1 MKSVKR
7 GAEQAGSAAWT
18 WVTQWQRS
26 RRALVA
32 ANEAVAH
39 RARAGRPL
47 HLYCSALLHRE
58 RRVKPLLLP
67 MTDGGSEL
75 ERALAELSHCGRNAA
90 LRSVQSGRVRTASYA
105 HGRSASVS
113 CGLGQLRSLSNLA
126 RRAHN
131 PARAASSGSS
141 TSAAASGWTALS
153 SASSWA
159 PPGACGATCSLGASR
174 RKRASAC

>member
-47 HLYCSALLHRE
+47 HLYCSALLHRATRQTFVAAHD
-58 RRVKPLLLP
+58 RRRL
-67 MTDGGSEL
+67 
-75 ERALAELSHCGRNAA
+75 
-90 LRSVQSGRVRTASYA
+90 RVRASEPW
-105 HGRSASVS
+105 
-113 CGLGQLRSLSNLA
+113 LS
-126 RRAHN
+126 
-131 PARAASSGSS
+131 
-141 TSAAASGWTALS
+141 
-153 SASSWA
+153 
-159 PPGACGATCSLGASR
+159 
-174 RKRASAC
+174 

>member
-47 HLYCSALLHRE
+47 HLYCSALLHRAT
-58 RRVKPLLLP
+58 RQTFVGPGVVLLRDRIHPSPSVK
-67 MTDGGSEL
+67 G
-75 ERALAELSHCGRNAA
+75 AL
-90 LRSVQSGRVRTASYA
+90 VRIGYAFVLTAPVVA
-105 HGRSASVS
+105 VS
-113 CGLGQLRSLSNLA
+113 RLAGEYHQPSLCWYSIPHL
-126 RRAHN
+126 H
-131 PARAASSGSS
+131 PSSDFFFSF
-141 TSAAASGWTALS
+141 
-153 SASSWA
+153 
-159 PPGACGATCSLGASR
+159 P
-174 RKRASAC
+174 